1 MGLTPYEP
9 PHDTCPEIS
18 TFRVSVFD
26 GLVQLMWDGVAD
38 HEEWQLAWGL
48 ASSQP
53 ETFQVL
59 DIHTTYR
66 TLTNLD
72 SNVLYAARVRG
83 KYNNGPGYSEWSDT
97 VQFMLEG
104 YQGIESPVD
113 RNTLIMP
120 NPAHGDVSV
129 VSSFQIISIEIYGMD
144 GEVERATMFR
154 LGNENRPFF
163 NTQRDIYSTHTHSQG
178 KHCQETNSGVVIPT
192 NKTEG
197 THRCHRSCL
206 LH

>member
-9 PHDTCPEIS
+9 PHDTCPEVS
-18 TFRVSVFD
+18 NFRVSVFD

-53 ETFQVL
+53 ETFQVI

-83 KYNNGPGYSEWSDT
+83 KCNNGSGYSEWSDT

-113 RNTLIMP
+113 QNTLIMA

-144 GEVERATMFR
+144 GRKLTEQQCSGSETRIDLSSIPKGTYIVRIHTAKGNTAKKLTVE
-154 LGNENRPFF
+154 
-163 NTQRDIYSTHTHSQG
+163 
-178 KHCQETNSGVVIPT
+178 
-192 NKTEG
+192 
-197 THRCHRSCL
+197 
-206 LH
+206 

>member
-1 MGLTPYEP
+1 MGLTPYDP
-9 PHDTCPEIS
+9 PHDTCPEVS
-18 TFRVSVFD
+18 NFRVSVFD
-26 GLVQLMWDGVAD
+26 RLVQLMWDSVAD

-83 KYNNGPGYSEWSDT
+83 KCNYGSGYSEWSDT

-144 GEVERATMFR
+144 GRK
-154 LGNENRPFF
+154 L
-163 NTQRDIYSTHTHSQG
+163 
-178 KHCQETNSGVVIPT
+178 
-192 NKTEG
+192 TE
-197 THRCHRSCL
+197 
-206 LH
+206 

>member
-9 PHDTCPEIS
+9 PHDTCPEVS
-18 TFRVSVFD
+18 NFRVSVFD

-48 ASSQP
+48 TSSQP

-59 DIHTTYR
+59 DIQTTYR
-66 TLTNLD
+66 TLTDWD

-83 KYNNGPGYSEWSDT
+83 KCNNGSGYSEWGDT

-113 RNTLIMP
+113 QNTLIMP

-144 GEVERATMFR
+144 GRKLTEQQCSGSETRIDLSSIPKGTYIVRIHTAMGNTAKKLTVE
-154 LGNENRPFF
+154 
-163 NTQRDIYSTHTHSQG
+163 
-178 KHCQETNSGVVIPT
+178 
-192 NKTEG
+192 
-197 THRCHRSCL
+197 
-206 LH
+206 